1 MINPIKY
8 LKNIKFK
15 MPSREEIANLAK
27 AAIAIIISNKETFKK
42 IYDYLKDFL
51 PSNDKVKKE
60 LEKLQ
65 ADYKKLEALNLEQQK
80 IIEIQ
85 RYQNKLIIIIASIV
99 IALLGLYIFLR

>member
-51 PSNDKVKKE
+51 PSNDKVKK
-60 LEKLQ
+60 
-65 ADYKKLEALNLEQQK
+65 AL
-80 IIEIQ
+80 
-85 RYQNKLIIIIASIV
+85 
-99 IALLGLYIFLR
+99 

>member
-85 RYQNKLIIIIASIV
+85 RYQNKLIIIISSIV
-99 IALLGLYIFLR
+99 IALLVLYIFLR